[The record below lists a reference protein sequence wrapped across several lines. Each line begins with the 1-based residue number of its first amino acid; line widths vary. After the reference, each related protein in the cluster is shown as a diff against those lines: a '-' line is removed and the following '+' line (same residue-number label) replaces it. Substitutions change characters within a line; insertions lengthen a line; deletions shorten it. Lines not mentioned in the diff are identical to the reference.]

1 MPSAGIATI
10 TKMVETLPEPL
21 QEQVA
26 DHLREYIQELQD
38 EIKWDQAFGR
48 TQSQLAAAAQ
58 RASREIEKGMAIPLD
73 EQQL

>member
-1 MPSAGIATI
+1 MPSAGIVTI

-38 EIKWDQAFGR
+38 EMKWEQAFSR
-48 TQSQLAAAAQ
+48 TQSQLATAAQ
-58 RASREIEKGMAIPLD
+58 GAIREIENGMAIPLD
-73 EQQL
+73 ERQL

>member
-38 EIKWDQAFGR
+38 EMKWDQAFSR
-48 TQSQLAAAAQ
+48 TQPQLAAAAQ
-58 RASREIEKGMAIPLD
+58 RAIQEIENGLAVPFD
-73 EQQL
+73 ERQL

>member
-10 TKMVETLPEPL
+10 TKMVETLPEPM

-38 EIKWDQAFGR
+38 EMKWEQAFGR
-48 TQSQLAAAAQ
+48 TQSQLEAMAQ
-58 RASREIEKGMAIPLD
+58 RAAREIEKGMAVSLN